1 VAHLVSG
8 ERAVDSV
15 AWRGRRVLLTGHTG
29 FKGAWLALW
38 LQSLGAEVLGLS
50 RGMPTAPSLYEL
62 ARVSEGMTDE
72 TSLDIRDADQVL
84 AVARRWAPDA
94 VLHLAAQ
101 PLVRRSFVDPRD
113 TFEINVMGTVNV
125 LEAVR
130 ATPSVSAA
138 VIVTSDKCYE
148 NRGWEWGYREDEP
161 MGGHDPYSASKGA
174 VEIVVSSYRRSF
186 FADRGTAVATARA
199 GNVVGGGDWA
209 SDRLIPDI
217 IRAVASQRPLR
228 VRNPN
233 SVRPWQH
240 VLNPL
245 SGYLL
250 LAQSL
255 VEQPELAGG
264 WNFGPPDDDAHPVSW
279 IVDRMGRRWQG
290 RLHWEIDPGPHPAE
304 AAYLRLDSS
313 RARLHLGWRPP
324 VPFATALDSI
334 VDWHEAHARG
344 ADMREV
350 TLGQLGALTG

>member
-1 VAHLVSG
+1 MAHLVSG

-350 TLGQLGALTG
+350 TLGQLDALTG

>member
-350 TLGQLGALTG
+350 TLGQLDALTG